1 MFIDFVFIVA
11 GLLLLIPLL
20 SLAKAQRKKILAWA
34 VPLAVEI
41 AKIHGW
47 VSASRLM
54 TQANITEKDEKTPW
68 LKQAAR
74 GCYFKPKMGDITRNR
89 KQAFYPCRAI
99 GFARRGP
106 HGRHANLTPAQ
117 QVKTTR
123 IDRY

>member
-47 VSASRLM
+47 VSVGRLM
-54 TQANITEKDEKTPW
+54 TQANITEKDAKDALVEASRQGQLFQAEDGRYYP
-68 LKQAAR
+68 KQETSVL
-74 GCYFKPKMGDITRNR
+74 PM
-89 KQAFYPCRAI
+89 
-99 GFARRGP
+99 
-106 HGRHANLTPAQ
+106 
-117 QVKTTR
+117 
-123 IDRY
+123 